1 MRFCQPHWD
10 LARELV
16 EKHGLMPLVA
26 KDGQE
31 AIERTVGELQG
42 QSLVDT
48 FDPLM
53 GIHWHYANGALEC
66 GGLAMLTPKD
76 DGTPRCPVCEYVA
89 NMPDFDARTSME
101 QNVVMPMAEYAR
113 SEGLLPKAS

>member
-1 MRFCQPHWD
+1 MKFCQPHWD

-31 AIERTVGELQG
+31 AIDRTVAELKG
-42 QSLVDT
+42 APLAET

-53 GIHWHYANGALEC
+53 QIHWHFTNNALRL
-66 GGLAMLTPKD
+66 GGLEMLTPKA
-76 DGTPRCPVCEYVA
+76 DGTPRCPVCEHAA
-89 NMPDFDARTSME
+89 NITQFDARVDIE
-101 QNVVMPMAEYAR
+101 QYVVMPMVEYAR
-113 SEGLLPKAS
+113 SQGLLPKAS